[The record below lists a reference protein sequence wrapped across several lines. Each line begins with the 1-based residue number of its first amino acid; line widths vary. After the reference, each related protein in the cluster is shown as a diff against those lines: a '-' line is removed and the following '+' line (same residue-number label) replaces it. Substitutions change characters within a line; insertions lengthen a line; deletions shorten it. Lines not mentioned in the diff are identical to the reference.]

1 MIFVEKK
8 LSLNDIKL
16 IDQEKLDMVIF
27 KRIGP
32 KKFDKNEKFQF
43 F

>member
-1 MIFVEKK
+1 MVLVEKK

-32 KKFDKNEKFQF
+32 KNFDKNENYQF

>member
-1 MIFVEKK
+1 MIRVEKK

-16 IDQEKLDMVIF
+16 LDQEKLDMVIF
-27 KRIGP
+27 KRIGS
-32 KKFDKNEKFQF
+32 KNYDKNEKYQF